1 MHVMNWVIAFTFAC
15 VLGICVGDARAERGR
30 SFSNLSEAN
39 QKAMRD
45 MTQPPPP
52 QDRTGPYS
60 TPMYYLM
67 RKGYTYHGN
76 WDRDPNNRPHPPMKG
91 KPLSPDFG
99 TWSLDRARPDFQEA
113 MIKDWVELGL
123 SNAHLNIYPIDG
135 KLELDAD
142 YIEAIDN
149 YVKLSAK
156 HGLRVG
162 VRLDAL
168 GWWSM
173 HPANPQ
179 NRIAEYLVW
188 VKQVASI
195 LKGRTLYY
203 VVGDELS
210 IGKDPLIESGQEWT
224 VEQYLQYFQQ
234 VSAAIKEVDP
244 QVKVSMFAIS
254 YGHYSLVP
262 QFMAA
267 GYAKMG
273 DAITVNSNNME
284 GTRKLF
290 AEVRKSV
297 PNMMFLSNGV
307 GYLACAMAQPQ
318 YPTGTPYTQIP
329 TEVEHGDAIAKMMF
343 SWWDLGASTAPY
355 YVNLRNWVKDGTVYP
370 NWYGFFGFEDYVI
383 ENDQF
388 SVKRYPGWYALQT
401 ITHTFYNR
409 DQFRTPG
416 FAVKSS
422 ADLTMFKAYE
432 HKLTGASELVLMLWN
447 DSGNQKTTIDLGS
460 TSYGFAVRVDNFN
473 YEKWSDVP
481 YRVKDGHTLIDLE
494 VASQPV
500 IVRLMRME

>member
-1 MHVMNWVIAFTFAC
+1 MGITMLAAWFTA
-15 VLGICVGDARAERGR
+15 LPMRAGER
-30 SFSNLSEAN
+30 SFSSLPESN
-39 QKAMRD
+39 QKALRD
-45 MTQPPPP
+45 MTKPPPP
-52 QDRTGPYS
+52 QDRIGPYS

-91 KPLSPDFG
+91 QPLSPDFG

-113 MIKDWVELGL
+113 MIKDWVDLGL

-135 KLELDAD
+135 KLEMDAD
-142 YIEAIDN
+142 YIQAIDN
-149 YVKLSAK
+149 YVKLSQK

-168 GWWSM
+168 DWWSM

-179 NRIAEYLVW
+179 NRIAEYVQW
-188 VKQVASI
+188 VKKVAEL

-210 IGKDPLIESGQEWT
+210 IGKDPLIKPGQEWS
-224 VEQYLQYFQQ
+224 VQQYMQYFRQ
-234 VSAAIKEVDP
+234 VAGAIKEIDP

-267 GYAKMG
+267 GYAQVG
-273 DAITVNSNNME
+273 DAITVNSNDME
-284 GTRKLF
+284 ATSRLF
-290 AEVRKSV
+290 KEVRKTS

-307 GYLACAMAQPQ
+307 GYQACALAQPQ

-329 TEVEHGDAIAKMMF
+329 TEQEHGDAIARMMF

-355 YVNLRNWVKDGTVYP
+355 YVSLRNWVKDGTVYP

-383 ENDQF
+383 ENDQL
-388 SVKRYPGWYALQT
+388 SVKRYPGWYALRT
-401 ITHTFYNR
+401 ISHTFYNR
-409 DQFRTPG
+409 DQFKTPR
-416 FAVKSS
+416 FEVTSS
-422 ADLTMFKAYE
+422 RELTMLRAYE
-432 HKLTGASELVLMLWN
+432 HALPGGSELMLMLWN
-447 DSGNQKTTIDLGS
+447 DGGNAKTTIDL
-460 TSYGFAVRVDNFN
+460 TNLTYRFPVRVDNFN
-473 YEKWSDVP
+473 YEKWSDLP
-481 YRVKDGHTLIDLE
+481 CKTENGHTRIELE
-494 VASQPV
+494 VGHEPV
-500 IVRLMRME
+500 IVRLMKINSQQGNTQ